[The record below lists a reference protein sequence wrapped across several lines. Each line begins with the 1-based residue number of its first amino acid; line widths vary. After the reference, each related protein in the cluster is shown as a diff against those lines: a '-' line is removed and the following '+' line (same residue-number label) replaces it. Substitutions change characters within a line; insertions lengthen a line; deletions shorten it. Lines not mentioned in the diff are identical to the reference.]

1 MGNLSE
7 YRKQRKRIRDFIS
20 RNKRKGYFFNYELP
34 AIPKSPTRKDIENL
48 KKVTPKVLRETGF
61 FVDTSTGEATAA
73 TEHFAETRRKAAIK
87 AAQTRRRVSPEEFE
101 AGILNGER
109 HLLNEL
115 LFMLG
120 NPDDKYFYKRRKRY
134 QIYSSERAQYIID
147 TIHQY
152 IAEYGEDEIAH
163 RIAQNFEAISD
174 AIDKLLYKYPESEI
188 NLGANIILDAIRGRS
203 MTASEARDL
212 YELGDEVGYV

>member
-34 AIPKSPTRKDIENL
+34 SIPKSPTSKD
-48 KKVTPKVLRETGF
+48 TT
-61 FVDTSTGEATAA
+61 TGEATAA

-101 AGILNGER
+101 AGLLNGER

-134 QIYSSERAQYIID
+134 QIYSSERAKYIID

-212 YELGDEVGYV
+212 YELGDEVGYE